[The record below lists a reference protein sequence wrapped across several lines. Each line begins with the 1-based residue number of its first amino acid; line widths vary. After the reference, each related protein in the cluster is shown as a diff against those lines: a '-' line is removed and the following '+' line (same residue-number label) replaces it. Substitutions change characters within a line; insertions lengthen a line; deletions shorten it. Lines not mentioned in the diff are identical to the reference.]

1 MTSNKNRN
9 MVPLSAQFVSSI
21 VLSTSRMSNDVSLSI
36 VLGDGHN
43 FVLIFIDEET
53 EVLKNYM
60 IFQHYTSG
68 KWQGQDLK
76 LGLLFWALT
85 LNHYTT

>member
-36 VLGDGHN
+36 VLGDGHH

-60 IFQHYTSG
+60 IFPTLHKWKVAGSG
-68 KWQGQDLK
+68 FKTRPFI
-76 LGLLFWALT
+76 LGP
-85 LNHYTT
+85 HS